1 MSSGSSKLI
10 VGEKSTKTLMS
21 FLARPWIS
29 FAGKKNIPQKGRD
42 ISVVYRA
49 NVVEIVLDSTKS
61 CTKYFLLG
69 SFGFSHSGTRG
80 YHKSI
85 QLFNI
90 DIFTPQKSKHRYQTW
105 PYFSR
110 SPPFSKAHMC
120 FCCFFFRLRP
130 TRLHHL
136 LVMESLGVLVTIALA
151 DFSDSRDTD

>member
-1 MSSGSSKLI
+1 MTRCQAEEDNEFRILKVDSWWKINENPDVFFGP
-10 VGEKSTKTLMS
+10 TLDIIC
-21 FLARPWIS
+21 WK
-29 FAGKKNIPQKGRD
+29 KKNIPQKGSD

-120 FCCFFFRLRP
+120 FCFFFSGYDQP
-130 TRLHHL
+130 GCTTCWSW
-136 LVMESLGVLVTIALA
+136 SLWV
-151 DFSDSRDTD
+151 SW